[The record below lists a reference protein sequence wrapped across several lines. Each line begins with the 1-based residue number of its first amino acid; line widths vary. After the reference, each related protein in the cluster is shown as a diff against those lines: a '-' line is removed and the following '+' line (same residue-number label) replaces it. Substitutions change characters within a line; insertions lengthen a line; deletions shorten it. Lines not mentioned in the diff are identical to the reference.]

1 MLCLSGFELFSR
13 WVPLLFCCVI
23 YTFFNVLSGY
33 FYVSIKLMAVLTVL
47 ILLKFVTQL
56 LHLIFS
62 NSYLDT
68 RHS

>member
-33 FYVSIKLMAVLTVL
+33 FYVSIKLMAVLTV
-47 ILLKFVTQL
+47 
-56 LHLIFS
+56 
-62 NSYLDT
+62 
-68 RHS
+68 